1 MMLENC
7 IFYYK
12 ALSHSDLILDNKLWD
27 MVLLVDITENCKLIY
42 KKELKQREYLDNEVI
57 PTAWLLDSIPQVIL
71 PCANLTLFTQGEK
84 THIKYIPIENTN
96 MKFIQR
102 KKLNERKFHIIFL
115 LNM

>member
-12 ALSHSDLILDNKLWD
+12 ALTHSDLILDNKLWD

-71 PCANLTLFTQGEK
+71 HCANLTLFTQGEK
-84 THIKYIPIENTN
+84 MHINLFN
-96 MKFIQR
+96 VR
-102 KKLNERKFHIIFL
+102 N
-115 LNM
+115 